1 MTNTQVVQNWTLLE
15 VRSKFGDKRDV
26 VYKVVKSGTRLFQE
40 IREIDRTLIQTL
52 ELPPSA
58 PLERSCFEVLL
69 RHAMVD
75 VAEAGMA

>member
-1 MTNTQVVQNWTLLE
+1 MMNTQVIQNWTLLQ
-15 VRSKFGDKRDV
+15 VRSKFGEKRNV
-26 VYKVVKSGTRLFQE
+26 VYKVVKDGAKLLQE
-40 IREIDRTLIQTL
+40 IRDVDRTLIQTL

-75 VAEAGMA
+75 VAEAEMS